1 MIKNSL
7 SLADLKLELK
17 LLKTDSILKKSLLPI
32 LEKNQVVDAKVL
44 KFISPDKAEL
54 LILGKKVVADTPA
67 SANFTK
73 GDTIQLKVTEQGQL
87 NILKVIPE
95 KAVSGSIPS
104 SVDPTK
110 LSDNT
115 PLNPAKSSA
124 NMPLN
129 PTKSSVNTPLS
140 STKLSTNT
148 PLSPNQHSNSTI
160 NNSLGRI
167 SDSALQ
173 LLARNQPFEGFTNFA
188 ASLFSNSKETSLTQP
203 DKQFVAQTDKQILTQ
218 LDKQIIDQPD
228 KQISAQPD
236 KQIIDI
242 KNLLMSI
249 ALKSEKADVDFLP
262 KLLQK
267 SGILMEKKLA
277 DMVKKGSDSL
287 PKFESVSQTSSYSSS
302 VLTSSGESLKDAVT
316 EPSLNKATQQFLA
329 DNSTSKSIIKDD
341 IKGAV
346 LNFIATSGDGS
357 AEVLSLE
364 NRELPNIN
372 VFKEF
377 IQNLESVQL
386 LNSHLSESGK
396 YIIPFPLLNGEQFSF
411 GQLLIDLGENRKGNE
426 NTYSKE
432 NSLLKV
438 SLFLDMTNLGPIR
451 ADFSV
456 LKNNITGGFQVA
468 DEEIANF
475 FKLMLPELKERL
487 QIHDYNVHKIECRV
501 VESEKLAEKSII
513 KELLKSEGHGFNL
526 MI

>member
-17 LLKTDSILKKSLLPI
+17 LLKTDSIVKKSLLPI

-67 SANFTK
+67 SANLTK

-115 PLNPAKSSA
+115 PLNP
-124 NMPLN
+124 
-129 PTKSSVNTPLS
+129 TKSSVNTPLS

-148 PLSPNQHSNSTI
+148 PLSPNQHSTSTI

-173 LLARNQPFEGFTNFA
+173 IFAKNKPFEGFTNFA
-188 ASLFSNSKETSLTQP
+188 ASLFSNSKESSLT
-203 DKQFVAQTDKQILTQ
+203 QTDKQILTQ
-218 LDKQIIDQPD
+218 TDKQIT
-228 KQISAQPD
+228 
-236 KQIIDI
+236 DI

-249 ALKSEKADVDFLP
+249 ALKSEKAEVDFLP

-277 DMVKKGSDSL
+277 DMVKNGSDSL
-287 PKFESVSQTSSYSSS
+287 PKFESVSQTSSYSKS
-302 VLTSSGESLKDAVT
+302 VLTSSGEILKDGFT
-316 EPSLNKATQQFLA
+316 ETSLNKATQQSLT
-329 DNSTSKSIIKDD
+329 NSSTSASIVKDD

-357 AEVLSLE
+357 AEILSLE

-396 YIIPFPLLNGEQFSF
+396 YIIPFPLLNGEHLSF
-411 GQLLIDLGENRKGNE
+411 GQLLIDLGENRKENE
-426 NTYSKE
+426 NRDSKE

-513 KELLKSEGHGFNL
+513 KELLKSEEHGFNI

>member
-1 MIKNSL
+1 LIKNSL

-17 LLKTDSILKKSLLPI
+17 LLKTDSIVKKSLLPI

-67 SANFTK
+67 SANLTK

-95 KAVSGSIPS
+95 RVASGSVTPS
-104 SVDPTK
+104 IDPTK

-115 PLNPAKSSA
+115 PLNPTKSSV
-124 NMPLN
+124 NTPLN

-148 PLSPNQHSNSTI
+148 PLSPNQHSASTI

-173 LLARNQPFEGFTNFA
+173 IFARNQPFEGFTNFA
-188 ASLFSNSKETSLTQP
+188 ASLFSNLKESSL
-203 DKQFVAQTDKQILTQ
+203 V
-218 LDKQIIDQPD
+218 QPD
-228 KQISAQPD
+228 KQIT
-236 KQIIDI
+236 DI

-249 ALKSEKADVDFLP
+249 ALKSEKAEVDFLP

-287 PKFESVSQTSSYSSS
+287 PKFESVSQTSSYSKS
-302 VLTSSGESLKDAVT
+302 VLASSGEILKDAFT
-316 EPSLNKATQQFLA
+316 EPSLNKATQQSLTN
-329 DNSTSKSIIKDD
+329 NSTSASIIKDD

-346 LNFIATSGDGS
+346 LNFIATSGDGGS
-357 AEVLSLE
+357 AVLSLE

-377 IQNLESVQL
+377 IHNLESVQL

-396 YIIPFPLLNGEQFSF
+396 YIIPFPLLNGEHLSF
-411 GQLLIDLGENRKGNE
+411 GQLLIDLGENRKE
-426 NTYSKE
+426 NANRDSKE

-487 QIHDYNVHKIECRV
+487 QTHDYNVHKIECRV

-513 KELLKSEGHGFNL
+513 KELLKSEEHGLNL